1 MKWSAAVDGRKK
13 KKKDFS
19 PVDVRKET
27 SSVNVP
33 QISTQTY
40 STWLCLH
47 CHWFIKVSRAPM
59 LRGQ

>member
-1 MKWSAAVDGRKK
+1 MSSHHSQMKCSSGWQEKE

-40 STWLCLH
+40 ST
-47 CHWFIKVSRAPM
+47 
-59 LRGQ
+59 